1 MSELQELVEKFEVLL
16 TLVESLRS
24 DVVKHASGNKTA
36 GLRVRRGLRDVKKL
50 SADLVRESVEL
61 SK

>member
-1 MSELQELVEKFEVLL
+1 MSELQQLVEKFEELL
-16 TLVESLRS
+16 TLVQSLRT
-24 DVVKHASGNKTA
+24 DVVKHAAGNKTA

>member
-1 MSELQELVEKFEVLL
+1 MSDSQQLVEKFEVIL
-16 TLVESLRS
+16 TLVESLRA
-24 DVVKHASGNKTA
+24 DVAKHAAGNKTA